1 MMKLIFNKRFLS
13 HVAVLFLASA
23 AAAPAALTSVTLP
36 GTTASEAWTT
46 FNPATFPG
54 YPGYPGTADWPAPI
68 ASQTGDIVAPDTRA
82 TLNKTGNGPTGAL
95 YGGPYIGA
103 SYVYHGG
110 RSTEPNVLGGS
121 LRVSDA
127 APLIGVRTVVFQI
140 EINNPFGHS
149 FYNDVLP
156 VLSFTAEGG
165 LTSGVTASYV
175 AMVDSEPAE
184 PFMGNEVT
192 RDTWALQWDLPEGVT
207 EFSIDWSSVQ
217 HAQIYALQLDQG
229 TGVAQGSVL
238 PPAVPEPTTLAL
250 AVAGAL
256 VAVRRRRLA

>member
-1 MMKLIFNKRFLS
+1 MMKLKLNKHFLS
-13 HVAVLFLASA
+13 HITVLFLASA
-23 AAAPAALTSVTLP
+23 ATASAALTSVALP
-36 GTTASEAWTT
+36 GTTSSEAWTT
-46 FNPATFPG
+46 FNPTTIPG
-54 YPGYPGTADWPAPI
+54 YPGYPGTAAWPAPI

-82 TLNKTGNGPTGAL
+82 TLNKTGNGPEGAI

-103 SYVYHGG
+103 GYVYHGG
-110 RSTEPNVLGGS
+110 RSTEANVLGGS
-121 LRVSDA
+121 LRISDA
-127 APLIGVRTVVFQI
+127 SPLIGVRTVVFQI
-140 EINNPFGHS
+140 EVNNPFGHS
-149 FYNDVLP
+149 FYNDVFP

-175 AMVDSEPAE
+175 AMVDSEPGE
-184 PFMGNEVT
+184 PFMGNVVS

-217 HAQIYALQLDQG
+217 HAQIFALQLDQG

-250 AVAGAL
+250 AAAGVF
-256 VAVRRRRLA
+256 VAVRRRR